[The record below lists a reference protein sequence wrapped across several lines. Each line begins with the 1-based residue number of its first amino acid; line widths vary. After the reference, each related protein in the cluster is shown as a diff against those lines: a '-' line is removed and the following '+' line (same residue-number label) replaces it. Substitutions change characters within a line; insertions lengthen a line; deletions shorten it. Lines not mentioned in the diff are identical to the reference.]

1 MKRAR
6 WMTDTRSTKRLPTT
20 AARQMSFYLVTS
32 FIFMAVMVVGF
43 TAYFFVVED
52 FGGVLETFYFVIVTV
67 RTIGFGDYSP
77 QTNAG
82 RIGTILLALLPATV
96 FLGASLVVLET
107 AMKSLEQIWRKWML
121 GKNNNHTIVIAH
133 TDLLASIVHELD
145 AHESPYVILHSAP
158 MLDLPQAVA
167 EAVNDSNFLYGNQG
181 SDETLIQAGVKKAAH
196 IIIATQSDAE
206 NLYVLVTAKGLN
218 PEIKATV
225 RVNEEATQARFLTV
239 GADYLLP
246 SATILG
252 RMLSQAA
259 VSPICSKFLVQ
270 LNTRTQDPFIKQVE
284 PLEEDIGKAVREA
297 FPRAVALYTDGE
309 YRYNVEQETLRKDDV
324 VLLIDER
331 MKR

>member
-1 MKRAR
+1 
-6 WMTDTRSTKRLPTT
+6 
-20 AARQMSFYLVTS
+20 MSFYLVTS

-145 AHESPYVILHSAP
+145 ATNRSITGAVHL
-158 MLDLPQAVA
+158 LDTRRRAASMQFS
-167 EAVNDSNFLYGNQG
+167 EA
-181 SDETLIQAGVKKAAH
+181 AC
-196 IIIATQSDAE
+196 
-206 NLYVLVTAKGLN
+206 TAFR
-218 PEIKATV
+218 P
-225 RVNEEATQARFLTV
+225 
-239 GADYLLP
+239 
-246 SATILG
+246 
-252 RMLSQAA
+252 
-259 VSPICSKFLVQ
+259 
-270 LNTRTQDPFIKQVE
+270 
-284 PLEEDIGKAVREA
+284 
-297 FPRAVALYTDGE
+297 
-309 YRYNVEQETLRKDDV
+309 
-324 VLLIDER
+324 
-331 MKR
+331 